1 MRRYRTTA
9 LTVFVAAPLLLV
21 ACGTGRLSFE
31 KPGMTTAQLQLDQKE
46 CGLASADD
54 PDHGQFPSQFYRVD
68 RDAYTQCMLS
78 RGYTVMRGA
87 KVASR

>member
-1 MRRYRTTA
+1 MHRYRTTA

-21 ACGTGRLSFE
+21 ACGTGPLRFE

-54 PDHGQFPSQFYRVD
+54 PDHGQFPQFYRVD

-78 RGYTVMRGA
+78 RGYTVMRGSKIA
-87 KVASR
+87 AR

>member
-1 MRRYRTTA
+1 MRRYRMAA
-9 LTVFVAAPLLLV
+9 LTVFVAAPLVLV

-31 KPGMTTAQLQLDQKE
+31 KPGVTTAQLQLDQKE

-68 RDAYTQCMLS
+68 RDAYTQCMVS
-78 RGYTVMRGA
+78 RGYTVMRGSKIA
-87 KVASR
+87 AR